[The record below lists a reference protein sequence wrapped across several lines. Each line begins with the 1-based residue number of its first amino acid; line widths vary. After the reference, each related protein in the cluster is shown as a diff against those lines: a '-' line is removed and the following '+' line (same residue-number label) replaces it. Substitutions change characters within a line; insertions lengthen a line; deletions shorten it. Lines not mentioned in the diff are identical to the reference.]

1 MSVQLSDL
9 GKRIMLDRYAMKDL
23 ERKVA
28 LGDTVVYRIDG
39 DTRWGIVDTITNIE
53 SEAKLGIREFD
64 DSSSLIYL
72 SVDQVDRCLETTWEQ
87 IMNRVVEGLREK
99 TTVTTGINSTS
110 VGVGAGMLNSLYTNG
125 KRETDMMW
133 NRMQEILNEQR
144 FVPAGRILAGCGTDQ
159 ELTFYNCFVLPSP
172 EDSRHGIFK
181 TLDQMAEI
189 MSRGGGVGINLAT
202 LRPQRAPVYGVNG
215 RSSGSVSW
223 GGLYSFVTG
232 LIEQGGSRRG
242 ALMLILPVWH
252 PDIEQFIESKTTA
265 GKIENANI
273 SVAITDDF
281 MRAVENDSDWYLV
294 FPDYKTVSN
303 AKIDWTYDE
312 EWDGNLSEWIAGG
325 GPTKTYKKVR
335 ARDLWEKIMQS
346 AWASAEPGIWFIDR
360 ANKLSPSWGYGG
372 PHLSIATNPC
382 QPGWATVLTPEG
394 IRQIDD
400 IKVGDTVWSGT
411 KWTTLIN
418 KSPSGIKTVRSYETF
433 YGTFYGTKKHRIIQN
448 GDPVELKEATSID
461 VCCPSVLD
469 SVEWIPNLV
478 MDGLVLGDG
487 QCKADNR
494 RRRDGSKRPGTMLL
508 CVGKDDQ
515 DYFTSEVAHLIGA
528 QFGGKDKQYN
538 RKIITSFT
546 ELPRTFNREIPDRFR
561 FGTSQE
567 VCSFLRG
574 IFSANG
580 TASGNHSISLNL
592 SSFKVIQSVQEML
605 SSLGIYSKW
614 NKRKPATVDFKKGKG
629 PRECKPIFTLR
640 ISPTCV
646 ERFKNLIGFL
656 QVYKNEN
663 LEQLIEKNREK
674 QGTKR
679 HISAQIGCITDL
691 GKHQV
696 WDLTVE
702 SEEHTYWS
710 SGLLSKNCGEQNLPG
725 WAVCNLGHINLSQH
739 VYGPIGRAKIDW
751 AKLEETIILSVN
763 FLDRII
769 DVTGYYS
776 RESYDK
782 QMDYRRVGLGTLGLG
797 EMLVRCGYIYG
808 SSEGND
814 FISELYEKICDIA
827 WETSCKL
834 GKQKGSHGIFDQ
846 KKFEASEWFQKIHG
860 RCRRFREAYDS
871 YPAMRNITVL
881 TQAPCGTVATMIGTT
896 TGIEPYFAFS
906 NTRVSRL
913 GTHKEV
919 AGVVKEWENSCSKAE
934 RERWVDLPDYF
945 VTTMD
950 LTPLQH
956 VKVQAL
962 IQMWTDTSISK
973 TVNLPNSATIDQ
985 VREVYEYMYQM
996 GCKGGT
1002 VYRDG
1007 SRSEQVLYT
1016 EKISEQQIQEVKEA
1030 VKKVED
1036 KFLSSQ
1042 AFDLEKV
1049 KQAGKVFEVQKASK
1063 FGRKGTTMSRPS
1075 PSGIVHIIMNDDDNG
1090 NPFECFVEVGKSGS
1104 EVKGLSEALG
1114 RLISIVMRMPSSM
1127 DSKAKVMEVINQL
1140 EGIGGMSSIGAG
1152 PNRSLSIP
1160 DSVADA
1166 LNTRYFDSPDLDPE
1180 DPAHPVYALLENP
1193 QRVNADLCP
1202 KCHNSGLTRSEGC
1215 QVCINCGHSAC
1226 G

>member
-23 ERKVA
+23 ERKVV

-39 DTRWGIVDTITNIE
+39 DTRWGTIDTITNVG
-53 SEAKLGIREFD
+53 SEAKLGIREFN
-64 DSSSLIYL
+64 DSSNLIYL
-72 SVDQVDRCLETTWEQ
+72 NVDQVDRCLETTWEQ
-87 IMNRVVEGLREK
+87 IMNRVVEGLRER

-110 VGVGAGMLNSLYTNG
+110 AGVGAGMLNSLYTNG
-125 KRETDMMW
+125 KRETDIMW

-242 ALMLILPVWH
+242 ALMLILPIWH

-281 MRAVENDSDWYLV
+281 MKAVEEDSDWYLV
-294 FPDYKTVSN
+294 FPDYKTVSR
-303 AKIDWTYDE
+303 AEIDWTYDE
-312 EWDGNLSEWIAGG
+312 EWDGNLAEWIAGG

-382 QPGWATVLTPEG
+382 
-394 IRQIDD
+394 
-400 IKVGDTVWSGT
+400 
-411 KWTTLIN
+411 
-418 KSPSGIKTVRSYETF
+418 
-433 YGTFYGTKKHRIIQN
+433 
-448 GDPVELKEATSID
+448 
-461 VCCPSVLD
+461 
-469 SVEWIPNLV
+469 
-478 MDGLVLGDG
+478 
-487 QCKADNR
+487 
-494 RRRDGSKRPGTMLL
+494 
-508 CVGKDDQ
+508 
-515 DYFTSEVAHLIGA
+515 
-528 QFGGKDKQYN
+528 
-538 RKIITSFT
+538 
-546 ELPRTFNREIPDRFR
+546 
-561 FGTSQE
+561 
-567 VCSFLRG
+567 
-574 IFSANG
+574 
-580 TASGNHSISLNL
+580 
-592 SSFKVIQSVQEML
+592 
-605 SSLGIYSKW
+605 
-614 NKRKPATVDFKKGKG
+614 
-629 PRECKPIFTLR
+629 
-640 ISPTCV
+640 
-646 ERFKNLIGFL
+646 
-656 QVYKNEN
+656 
-663 LEQLIEKNREK
+663 
-674 QGTKR
+674 
-679 HISAQIGCITDL
+679 
-691 GKHQV
+691 
-696 WDLTVE
+696 
-702 SEEHTYWS
+702 
-710 SGLLSKNCGEQNLPG
+710 GEQNLPG
-725 WAVCNLGHINLSQH
+725 WAVCNLGHINLAQH

-751 AKLEETIILSVN
+751 ANLEETIILSVN
-763 FLDRII
+763 FLDRVI

-797 EMLVRCGYIYG
+797 EMLVRCGYVYG
-808 SSEGND
+808 SPDGNS
-814 FISELYEKICDIA
+814 FISELYQKICDIA

-834 GKQKGSHGIFDQ
+834 GKQKGSHGIFDR
-846 KKFEASEWFQKIHG
+846 KKFEASDWFQKIHSQ
-860 RCRRFREAYDS
+860 CRRFREAYDAF
-871 YPAMRNITVL
+871 PAMRNITVL

-919 AGVVKEWENSCSKAE
+919 AGVVKEWETQVSSVE
-934 RERWVDLPDYF
+934 RQRVIDLPEYF

-956 VKVQAL
+956 VKVQSI
-962 IQMWTDTSISK
+962 IQKWTDTSISK
-973 TVNLPNSATIDQ
+973 TVNLPNSATVDQ

-1016 EKISEQQIQEVKEA
+1016 EVKTETKS
-1030 VKKVED
+1030 V
-1036 KFLSSQ
+1036 SSTNGGNLPVDESKSLTFSPPG
-1042 AFDLEKV
+1042 FDLEKI
-1049 KQAGKVFEVQKASK
+1049 KEAGKIFEVQKASR
-1063 FGRKGTTMSRPS
+1063 FGRKGTTMSRRS

-1090 NPFECFVEVGKSGS
+1090 DPFECFVEVGKSGS

-1127 DSKAKVMEVINQL
+1127 SSKAKVMEVINQL
-1140 EGIGGMSSIGAG
+1140 QGIGGMSSIGAG

-1166 LNTRYFDSPDLDPE
+1166 LNTRYFDSPDVDPE
-1180 DPAHPVYALLENP
+1180 DPAHPVYELLENP
-1193 QRVNADLCP
+1193 QRVSADLCP